1 MKYGV
6 YTKKLR
12 QKLIS
17 GLTNFAKVVEELEHW
32 QDFDRKKSHLFIIR
46 NVVKLKIVI
55 IQFQLA
61 YCSTP
66 VGNTCISENV
76 GMYRKLYKQ
85 VFNTNPTLFVM
96 LSITCEAQYW
106 NRHLSVTNYCNILL
120 CSHIHV
126 RVYICTLL
134 AVSITTGKKDRTRE
148 TNKSCLKW
156 RHLRTVR
163 SQASDFLLH
172 F

>member
-1 MKYGV
+1 
-6 YTKKLR
+6 
-12 QKLIS
+12 
-17 GLTNFAKVVEELEHW
+17 
-32 QDFDRKKSHLFIIR
+32 
-46 NVVKLKIVI
+46 
-55 IQFQLA
+55 
-61 YCSTP
+61 
-66 VGNTCISENV
+66 
-76 GMYRKLYKQ
+76 MYRKLYKQ

-134 AVSITTGKKDRTRE
+134 AVSITTGTKDRTRE

-163 SQASDFLLH
+163 SQALIFCCIFNLIFGGFVVAIFLILMKKMICSLAASSDNFVIQILISLIIVIFVINLGVFTTDISASHLLV
-172 F
+172 